1 MKKITLY
8 WVLFLCTPTLMIA
21 QLERT
26 DMAMMSNIAK
36 GNVYMPNLR
45 NTVDEFKGTQF
56 FIKDYCVGELLMT
69 KNRRYTEG
77 YQFKFDEL
85 NNVVVAKEMGTGK
98 EVEVNTAEVLGLKLT
113 YKSKDYLFFRTI
125 LPDNLKG
132 KERIVQLLFHT
143 PNISLYRATQKK
155 LFLVSVETNTNEE
168 KVSEFKS
175 FTQYY
180 LKTDSDLYHPVR
192 LTKSML
198 FEAFPTQKTK
208 IEQLLSKPEYK
219 KINEQT
225 VVGIF
230 TEMETGTK
238 E

>member
-1 MKKITLY
+1 
-8 WVLFLCTPTLMIA
+8 
-21 QLERT
+21 
-26 DMAMMSNIAK
+26 MAMMSNIAK

-56 FIKDYCVGELLMT
+56 FIKDYCVGELLLT

-77 YQFKFDEL
+77 YQFKFDEM
-85 NNVVVAKEMGTGK
+85 NNVVVAKDMGTGN
-98 EVEVNTAEVLGLKLT
+98 EIEVNTAEVMGLKLS

-143 PNISLYRATQKK
+143 PNISFYKATQKK
-155 LFLVSVETNTNEE
+155 MFLVSVETHTNEE
-168 KVSEFKS
+168 KVTEFKS

-180 LKTDSDLYHPVR
+180 LKTDTDLYRPVK

-198 FEAFPTQKTK
+198 LEAFPTQKAK
-208 IEQLLSKPEYK
+208 IEQLLSKPKYK

-225 VVGIF
+225 VVDIF
-230 TEMETGTK
+230 TELETAQK
-238 E
+238 K

>member
-1 MKKITLY
+1 
-8 WVLFLCTPTLMIA
+8 MIA

-56 FIKDYCVGELLMT
+56 FIKDYCVGELLLT

-77 YQFKFDEL
+77 YQFKFDEM
-85 NNVVVAKEMGTGK
+85 NNVVVAKDMGTGN
-98 EVEVNTAEVLGLKLT
+98 EIEVNTAEVMGLKLS

-143 PNISLYRATQKK
+143 PNISFYKATQKK
-155 LFLVSVETNTNEE
+155 MFLVSVETHTNEE
-168 KVSEFKS
+168 KVTEFKS

-180 LKTDSDLYHPVR
+180 LKTDTDLYRPVK

-198 FEAFPTQKTK
+198 LEAFPTQKAK
-208 IEQLLSKPEYK
+208 IEQLLSKPKYK

-225 VVGIF
+225 VVDIF
-230 TEMETGTK
+230 TELETAQK
-238 E
+238 K